1 MTIRIIIN
9 ITRSDGISKV
19 LYQGNQES
27 EEEIEMPTDPVEE
40 EDGEKESDEEEMNDA
55 VDDGDC
61 VLDVMGNKAL
71 DEIEMDHRC
80 LLI

>member
-1 MTIRIIIN
+1 
-9 ITRSDGISKV
+9 
-19 LYQGNQES
+19 
-27 EEEIEMPTDPVEE
+27 MPTDPVEE